1 MKTLIKI
8 FSVILLLASSIA
20 VEAQIKSAS
29 LQAAG
34 LTCAMCTKAINKA
47 LMQVP
52 FVKEVK
58 PDIKSSSFEIVFKEG
73 QALDFDALGKA
84 VEDAGFS
91 VARLQLKGQFD
102 NIKVENDKEVSI
114 SGNTFHFTH
123 VNDQTLN
130 GEKTIMLVDKNFLSS
145 KDFKKYNATVKG
157 APAQSA
163 KATPNESGRIY
174 NATI

>member
-8 FSVILLLASSIA
+8 FSFILLLAGSIA
-20 VEAQIKSAS
+20 AEAQFKSAN

-47 LMQVP
+47 LLQVP

-73 QALDFDALGKA
+73 QHLDFDVLGKA

-102 NIKVENDKEVSI
+102 NIQVENDKEVRI
-114 SGNTFHFTH
+114 SGNTFHFMH
-123 VNDQTLN
+123 VNNQTLN

-145 KDFKKYNATVKG
+145 KDFKKYNATAKG
-157 APAQSA
+157 APSQNA
-163 KATPNESGRIY
+163 KATSNEGGRIY